1 MQEARGGTKDDRF
14 IATNSPDYYLHCPRI
29 IATLS
34 SSTLCTGLAET
45 FYVHQV
51 ISREAQGCDARVK
64 KATRTTDS
72 ATRTNTHTNTNTGFL
87 SVPSRVH

>member
-1 MQEARGGTKDDRF
+1 M
-14 IATNSPDYYLHCPRI
+14 
-29 IATLS
+29 
-34 SSTLCTGLAET
+34 

-64 KATRTTDS
+64 KATRTPDS
-72 ATRTNTHTNTNTGFL
+72 ATRTNTHTNTGFL